1 MEKSNSNDSNTN
13 NLIYCFICGIAFKQF
28 HFVSHYR
35 ECKENYVFN
44 ENNKRQI
51 KEPKQFDEF
60 LLKIENREDISKEL
74 NEYNNFVESI
84 HFELIN
90 KECPNCKQKFYPNE
104 YLTHAKTCFHRKS
117 LTFEPIQERYQRK
130 RRKMSMEILKSIAK
144 DEVKCFKCFNILRYQ
159 NVKPVK

>member
-28 HFVSHYR
+28 HFVSRYR

-74 NEYNNFVESI
+74 V
-84 HFELIN
+84 N

-104 YLTHAKTCFHRKS
+104 YLTHAKTCFLRKS

>member
-74 NEYNNFVESI
+74 V
-84 HFELIN
+84 N

-104 YLTHAKTCFHRKS
+104 YLTHAKTCFLRKS

-144 DEVKCFKCFNILRYQ
+144 DEVKCFKCFNILIYQ

>member
-90 KECPNCKQKFYPNE
+90 K
-104 YLTHAKTCFHRKS
+104 L
-117 LTFEPIQERYQRK
+117 
-130 RRKMSMEILKSIAK
+130 
-144 DEVKCFKCFNILRYQ
+144 
-159 NVKPVK
+159 